1 MRKWSFY
8 VVCHC
13 IVCLPE
19 NTLSINFVK
28 FWNSQVTGVYDNL
41 LMYIPG
47 MLAAYKYIRVS
58 NLSLVLGTC
67 PHSVTGRF
75 GAWLLPVMTRPDS
88 KQQP

>member
-13 IVCLPE
+13 TVCLPE

-28 FWNSQVTGVYDNL
+28 FWNSQVTGVYDSL

-58 NLSLVLGTC
+58 NMSLGSRDMSSQCHRSIWGLALACHDKT
-67 PHSVTGRF
+67 
-75 GAWLLPVMTRPDS
+75 
-88 KQQP
+88 